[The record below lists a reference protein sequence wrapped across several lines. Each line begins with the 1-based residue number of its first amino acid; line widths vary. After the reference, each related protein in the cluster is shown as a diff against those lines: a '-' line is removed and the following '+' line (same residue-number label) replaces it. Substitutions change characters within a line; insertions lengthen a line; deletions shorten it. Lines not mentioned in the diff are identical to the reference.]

1 MTQNE
6 IGKESLY
13 NYKKS
18 LDAVF
23 RQIDDECSKK
33 NAILLKKYADVLV
46 KESHA
51 YATQLCNMR
60 RMLCLTRKM
69 KKDWDKTKKSDI
81 DRIVIEVVKEF
92 ADNGQET
99 NYTYDLKRTLKIFW
113 RWYKLG
119 SRNFNEVGDPDET
132 RDIKAKKI
140 EDRLAREDLLTEQ
153 DMKMLLDACEENLRD
168 KALLATHAEAGT
180 RPGEILNLQIKH
192 VVFDKHGAVMKVH
205 GKTGTRTVRLITS
218 VPHLARWLNSHPY
231 RDEPEAALWPDLSNC
246 NQKRKQLSYTGASR
260 MLKKRAKK
268 AGIKKR
274 VNLKLFRHT
283 EATRSATFMSEAISR
298 KRHGWSSISRM
309 PSRYTH
315 LNNEDVERAIFEHYG
330 IQKQE
335 TETERL
341 PKTCPICNMSNPAEN
356 EICEQCGK
364 PMNAETASKIEQK
377 EEELRKE
384 LSEKDQKIDKLTSL
398 VEEIQVDL
406 EKVKKRQQRVSSLV
420 TN

>member
-1 MTQNE
+1 
-6 IGKESLY
+6 
-13 NYKKS
+13 
-18 LDAVF
+18 
-23 RQIDDECSKK
+23 
-33 NAILLKKYADVLV
+33 
-46 KESHA
+46 
-51 YATQLCNMR
+51 
-60 RMLCLTRKM
+60 
-69 KKDWDKTKKSDI
+69 
-81 DRIVIEVVKEF
+81 
-92 ADNGQET
+92 
-99 NYTYDLKRTLKIFW
+99 
-113 RWYKLG
+113 
-119 SRNFNEVGDPDET
+119 
-132 RDIKAKKI
+132 
-140 EDRLAREDLLTEQ
+140 
-153 DMKMLLDACEENLRD
+153 
-168 KALLATHAEAGT
+168 
-180 RPGEILNLQIKH
+180 
-192 VVFDKHGAVMKVH
+192 
-205 GKTGTRTVRLITS
+205 
-218 VPHLARWLNSHPY
+218 
-231 RDEPEAALWPDLSNC
+231 
-246 NQKRKQLSYTGASR
+246 

-283 EATRSATFMSEAISR
+283 EATRSATFMTEAISR

-356 EICEQCGK
+356 GICEQCGK
-364 PMNAETASKIEQK
+364 PMSAETASKIEQK

-398 VEEIQVDL
+398 VEEIQIDL